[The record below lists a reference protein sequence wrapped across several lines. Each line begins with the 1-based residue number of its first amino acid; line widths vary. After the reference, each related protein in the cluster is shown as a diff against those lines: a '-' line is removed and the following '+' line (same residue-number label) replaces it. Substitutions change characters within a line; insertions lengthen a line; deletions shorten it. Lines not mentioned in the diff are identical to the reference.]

1 MVYISIEIML
11 AIIPIAIS
19 MVALGISCIDI
30 RVNRKIAEKQSKIE
44 LFQLRITI
52 IESISKIVTFTNIL
66 KEQNIVNINFTAYN
80 QYIKKDSS
88 VVNAIF
94 LICDQLFDT
103 SLSVEDKRIDSY
115 FELTTENAKNVY
127 IIQYLFKELDGFEN
141 DVVTLY
147 DIFSKFLLKI
157 ITSIEDNIVTEESI
171 EEISGLKEKLCEVAT
186 KIDINYKE
194 KLDKIMIIKTK
205 N

>member
-1 MVYISIEIML
+1 ML

-186 KIDINYKE
+186 KINDSF
-194 KLDKIMIIKTK
+194 
-205 N
+205 

>member
-1 MVYISIEIML
+1 MIEQIFKL
-11 AIIPIAIS
+11 TQGNEKTVEKVII
-19 MVALGISCIDI
+19 D
-30 RVNRKIAEKQSKIE
+30 E
-44 LFQLRITI
+44 
-52 IESISKIVTFTNIL
+52 NIHYMHMIL
-66 KEQNIVNINFTAYN
+66 NKGECLPEHF
-80 QYIKKDSS
+80 S
-88 VVNAIF
+88 
-94 LICDQLFDT
+94 
-103 SLSVEDKRIDSY
+103 
-115 FELTTENAKNVY
+115 NAKNVY